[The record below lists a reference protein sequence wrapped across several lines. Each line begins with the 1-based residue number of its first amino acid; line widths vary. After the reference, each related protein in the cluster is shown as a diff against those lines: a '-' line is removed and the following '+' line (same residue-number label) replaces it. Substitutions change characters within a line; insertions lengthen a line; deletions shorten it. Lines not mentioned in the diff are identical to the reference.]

1 MIAMTY
7 GGIYVAHIAFG
18 ANDAQTVRAFQ
29 EADSYPGPSL
39 IIAYAHCIA
48 HGYDLSMGLEQQK
61 LAVQCGHWPL
71 YRFDPRRI
79 GTGEPPLKLDS
90 PAPKIELEK
99 YIYNET
105 RYKMLQ
111 KMNPERA
118 KMLLASAQKEIKS
131 RYAIYESMAK
141 MSYTGDNGEPKA

>member
-1 MIAMTY
+1 
-7 GGIYVAHIAFG
+7 
-18 ANDAQTVRAFQ
+18 
-29 EADSYPGPSL
+29 
-39 IIAYAHCIA
+39 
-48 HGYDLSMGLEQQK
+48 
-61 LAVQCGHWPL
+61 L

-79 GTGEPPLKLDS
+79 GTGESPLKLDS

-118 KMLLASAQKEIKS
+118 KMLLASAQKEVKA
-131 RYAIYESMAK
+131 RYAIYEAMAK
-141 MSYTGDNGEPKA
+141 MSYTNDNGGQQA